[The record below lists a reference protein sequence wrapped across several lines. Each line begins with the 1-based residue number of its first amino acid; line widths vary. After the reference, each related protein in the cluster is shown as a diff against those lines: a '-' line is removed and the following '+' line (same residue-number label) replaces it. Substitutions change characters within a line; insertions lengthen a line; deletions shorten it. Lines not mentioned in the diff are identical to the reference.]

1 MIGSKPLSPPNESV
15 LDEDL
20 VDAIDAQQTDTIYT
34 PEMQERVR
42 DRLMHRIEQDVLLR
56 PAAAKLED
64 AQ

>member
-20 VDAIDAQQTDTIYT
+20 VDAIDAQQTNTIYT

-42 DRLMHRIEQDVLLR
+42 GRLMHRIEQDVLLR